1 MNDNFARLRSCIYY
15 LHVTLG
21 VISYVKF
28 PKKVPKLFVYKI
40 LLNIYSR
47 IINVMQETKVAVKK
61 IKYGNQ
67 EI

>member
-1 MNDNFARLRSCIYY
+1 MYDNFARLRSCIYY
-15 LHVTLG
+15 LHVTLE

-61 IKYGNQ
+61 VKYGNQ